1 MKKISFRDDVLPLK
15 NRLYRLALRITLN
28 PAEAEDAV
36 QDSLIRVWE
45 HREEWE
51 QIESIEAY
59 ALTICRNI
67 SLDMAGKAGH
77 GNVQLSE
84 EIRVKS
90 EEFSILNSQFSI
102 EERFDQK
109 ERLSLVRQIM
119 DTLPEVQRSI
129 MELRDIEGKT
139 YQEIGNILKLTE
151 SQVKVYL
158 HRARTSIRQQTEK
171 IEKYGL

>member
-1 MKKISFRDDVLPLK
+1 MKKISFRDDVLPMK

-36 QDSLIRVWE
+36 QDTLIRVWE

-51 QIESIEAY
+51 RIDSMEAY

-67 SLDMAGKAGH
+67 SLDMAGKAGRR
-77 GNVQLSE
+77 NVQLNE
-84 EIRVKS
+84 ESSMFNVQCS
-90 EEFSILNSQFSI
+90 MFNEF
-102 EERFDQK
+102 EQK
-109 ERLSLVRQIM
+109 ERLSIVKKIM
-119 DTLPEVQRSI
+119 NTLPEVQRSI

-139 YQEIGNILKLTE
+139 YQEIGNILKLSE

-158 HRARTSIRQQTEK
+158 HRARTSIRQQVDK

>member
-15 NRLYRLALRITLN
+15 DRLYRLALRITLN

-36 QDSLIRVWE
+36 QDTLIRVWE

-51 QIESIEAY
+51 QIDSIEAY
-59 ALTICRNI
+59 AHTICRTI
-67 SLDMAGKAGH
+67 ALDMAGKAGR
-77 GNVQLSE
+77 GNVQLNEDSSMFN
-84 EIRVKS
+84 VQCS
-90 EEFSILNSQFSI
+90 MFND
-102 EERFDQK
+102 FDQK
-109 ERLSLVRQIM
+109 ERLSLVRKIM

-158 HRARTSIRQQTEK
+158 HRARTSIRQQAEE

>member
-36 QDSLIRVWE
+36 QESLIRVWE
-45 HREEWE
+45 HRDEWD
-51 QIESIEAY
+51 QIDSMEAY
-59 ALTICRNI
+59 SLTICRNI
-67 SLDMAGKAGH
+67 SLDMAGKAGR
-77 GNVQLSE
+77 GNVQLNE
-84 EIRVKS
+84 ELRVKN
-90 EEFSILNSQFSI
+90 EESSMFNVQCSMLNEF
-102 EERFDQK
+102 EQK
-109 ERLSLVRQIM
+109 ERLSLVKKIM

-139 YQEIGNILKLTE
+139 YQEIGNILQLSE

-158 HRARTSIRQQTEK
+158 HRARTSIRQQAEK

>member
-15 NRLYRLALRITLN
+15 DRLYRLALRITLN

-36 QDSLIRVWE
+36 QDTLIRVWE

-51 QIESIEAY
+51 QIDSIEAY
-59 ALTICRNI
+59 AHTICRNI
-67 SLDMAGKAGH
+67 ALDMAGKAGR
-77 GNVQLSE
+77 GNVQLNEDSSMFN
-84 EIRVKS
+84 VQCS
-90 EEFSILNSQFSI
+90 MFND
-102 EERFDQK
+102 FDQK
-109 ERLSLVRQIM
+109 ERLSLVRKIM

-158 HRARTSIRQQTEK
+158 HRARTSIRQQAEE

>member
-1 MKKISFRDDVLPLK
+1 MKKISFRDDVLPMK

-36 QDSLIRVWE
+36 QDTLIRVWE

-51 QIESIEAY
+51 RIDSMEAY

-67 SLDMAGKAGH
+67 SLDMAGKAGR
-77 GNVQLSE
+77 GNVQLNEDSSMFNVQCSMFNDFE
-84 EIRVKS
+84 
-90 EEFSILNSQFSI
+90 
-102 EERFDQK
+102 QK
-109 ERLSLVRQIM
+109 ERLSLVRKIM

-139 YQEIGNILKLTE
+139 YQEIGNILKLSE

-158 HRARTSIRQQTEK
+158 HRARTSIRQQAEE

>member
-1 MKKISFRDDVLPLK
+1 
-15 NRLYRLALRITLN
+15 
-28 PAEAEDAV
+28 
-36 QDSLIRVWE
+36 
-45 HREEWE
+45 
-51 QIESIEAY
+51 
-59 ALTICRNI
+59 
-67 SLDMAGKAGH
+67 MAGKAGR

-102 EERFDQK
+102 EEKFDQK
-109 ERLSLVRQIM
+109 ERLSLVRKIM

-158 HRARTSIRQQTEK
+158 HRARTSIRQQAEE

>member
-15 NRLYRLALRITLN
+15 DRLYRLALRITLN

-36 QDSLIRVWE
+36 QDTLIRVWE

-59 ALTICRNI
+59 AHTICRNI
-67 SLDMAGKAGH
+67 ALDMAGKAGR
-77 GNVQLSE
+77 GNVQLNEDSSMFNVQCSMFNDFE
-84 EIRVKS
+84 
-90 EEFSILNSQFSI
+90 
-102 EERFDQK
+102 QK
-109 ERLSLVRQIM
+109 ERLLLVRKIM

-158 HRARTSIRQQTEK
+158 HRARTSIRQQAEE